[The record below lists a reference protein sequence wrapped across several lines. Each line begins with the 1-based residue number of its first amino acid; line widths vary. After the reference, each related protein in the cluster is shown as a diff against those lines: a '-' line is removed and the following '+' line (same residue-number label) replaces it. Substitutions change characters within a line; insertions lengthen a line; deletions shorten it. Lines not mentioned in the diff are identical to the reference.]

1 MQKNKNKRLQTIATP
16 IHLNYTKYHKEKKTV
31 HSLIFKY
38 IVSTG
43 DVMKKLFIISSLLI
57 FIFGCSANTYS
68 TLKVYPCDAE
78 IFAYITQADD
88 NSYISILYL
97 SDGIDFQ
104 LDNEEEYLKGI
115 YDIVDEGDANARDT
129 SLIPD
134 ALQTAVKKYRS
145 SFYSTYYIKGSDQQL
160 NELQNFL
167 ETFDFHIVVIGDTS
181 FDILG
186 RIDKKVVVLPIQ
198 KF

>member
-1 MQKNKNKRLQTIATP
+1 
-16 IHLNYTKYHKEKKTV
+16 
-31 HSLIFKY
+31 
-38 IVSTG
+38 
-43 DVMKKLFIISSLLI
+43 MKKLFIISSLLI
-57 FIFGCSANTYS
+57 FMLGCSADTYS
-68 TLKVYPCDAE
+68 TLKVYPCDVE
-78 IFAYITQADD
+78 IYAYITQADD
-88 NSYISILYL
+88 HSYISILYL
-97 SDGIDFQ
+97 PNGTEFK

-115 YDIVDEGDANARDT
+115 YDIVDEGDAIARDT

-134 ALQTAVKKYRS
+134 ALQTAVQKYRS
-145 SFYSTYYIKGSDQQL
+145 YCCSTLYIKGSDQQL

-167 ETFDFHIVVIGDTS
+167 ETFDFHIVAIGDTS

>member
-1 MQKNKNKRLQTIATP
+1 MTQT
-16 IHLNYTKYHKEKKTV
+16 
-31 HSLIFKY
+31 
-38 IVSTG
+38 
-43 DVMKKLFIISSLLI
+43 
-57 FIFGCSANTYS
+57 
-68 TLKVYPCDAE
+68 
-78 IFAYITQADD
+78 
-88 NSYISILYL
+88 
-97 SDGIDFQ
+97 
-104 LDNEEEYLKGI
+104 
-115 YDIVDEGDANARDT
+115 VDEGDANARDT

-145 SFYSTYYIKGSDQQL
+145 SCCSTLYIKGSDQQL

-198 KF
+198 KIQITIHQITNKENHTTTGSLYLYHQKRSYSQYSDFTSPLLQLIFVPAESPFTSTTAI

>member
-1 MQKNKNKRLQTIATP
+1 
-16 IHLNYTKYHKEKKTV
+16 
-31 HSLIFKY
+31 
-38 IVSTG
+38 
-43 DVMKKLFIISSLLI
+43 MKKLFIISSLLI
-57 FIFGCSANTYS
+57 FMFGCSANTYS

-145 SFYSTYYIKGSDQQL
+145 SFYSTYYIKESDQQL

-186 RIDKKVVVLPIQ
+186 RIDKKVVILPIQ
-198 KF
+198 KL

>member
-1 MQKNKNKRLQTIATP
+1 
-16 IHLNYTKYHKEKKTV
+16 
-31 HSLIFKY
+31 
-38 IVSTG
+38 
-43 DVMKKLFIISSLLI
+43 MKKLFIISSLLI
-57 FIFGCSANTYS
+57 FIFGCSADTYS

-104 LDNEEEYLKGI
+104 LDNEEEYEKGI
-115 YDIVDEGDANARDT
+115 YSIVAEDKNTTNGLLPIPN
-129 SLIPD
+129 SL
-134 ALQTAVKKYRS
+134 QEKVKKYRS
-145 SFYSTYYIKGSDQQL
+145 SFRTTLYIKGSNQKM
-160 NELQNFL
+160 NKLQDFL
-167 ETFDFHIVVIGDTS
+167 ETFDFYIVAIGDTS

>member
-1 MQKNKNKRLQTIATP
+1 
-16 IHLNYTKYHKEKKTV
+16 
-31 HSLIFKY
+31 
-38 IVSTG
+38 
-43 DVMKKLFIISSLLI
+43 MKKLFIISSLLI
-57 FIFGCSANTYS
+57 FMFGCSADTYS

-78 IFAYITQADD
+78 IFAYISQTDG
-88 NSYISILYL
+88 NSYVSILYL

-104 LDNEEEYLKGI
+104 LDNDEAYRKSI

-145 SFYSTYYIKGSDQQL
+145 SCCSTLYIKGSDQQL

-186 RIDKKVVVLPIQ
+186 RIDKKVVVLPIVSVRLI
-198 KF
+198 

>member
-1 MQKNKNKRLQTIATP
+1 
-16 IHLNYTKYHKEKKTV
+16 
-31 HSLIFKY
+31 
-38 IVSTG
+38 
-43 DVMKKLFIISSLLI
+43 MKKSFIISSLLI
-57 FIFGCSANTYS
+57 FMFGCSADTYS

-134 ALQTAVKKYRS
+134 ALQTAVKKYCS

-167 ETFDFHIVVIGDTS
+167 EIFDFHIVVIGDTS

-186 RIDKKVVVLPIQ
+186 RIDKKVVILPIQ
-198 KF
+198 KL

>member
-1 MQKNKNKRLQTIATP
+1 
-16 IHLNYTKYHKEKKTV
+16 
-31 HSLIFKY
+31 
-38 IVSTG
+38 
-43 DVMKKLFIISSLLI
+43 MKKLFIISSLLI
-57 FIFGCSANTYS
+57 FIFGCSADTYS

-104 LDNEEEYLKGI
+104 LDNEEEYEKGI
-115 YDIVDEGDANARDT
+115 YSIVAEDKNTTNGLLPIPN
-129 SLIPD
+129 SL
-134 ALQTAVKKYRS
+134 QEKVKKYRS
-145 SFYSTYYIKGSDQQL
+145 SFRTTLYIKGSNQKM
-160 NELQNFL
+160 NKLQDFL
-167 ETFDFHIVVIGDTS
+167 ETFDFHIVAIGDTS

-198 KF
+198 KFWITQHSNKQ

>member
-1 MQKNKNKRLQTIATP
+1 MLDKG
-16 IHLNYTKYHKEKKTV
+16 H
-31 HSLIFKY
+31 
-38 IVSTG
+38 
-43 DVMKKLFIISSLLI
+43 FI
-57 FIFGCSANTYS
+57 T
-68 TLKVYPCDAE
+68 
-78 IFAYITQADD
+78 
-88 NSYISILYL
+88 
-97 SDGIDFQ
+97 
-104 LDNEEEYLKGI
+104 
-115 YDIVDEGDANARDT
+115 VDEGDANARDT

-145 SFYSTYYIKGSDQQL
+145 SCCSTLYIKGSDQQL

-198 KF
+198 KI

>member
-1 MQKNKNKRLQTIATP
+1 
-16 IHLNYTKYHKEKKTV
+16 
-31 HSLIFKY
+31 
-38 IVSTG
+38 
-43 DVMKKLFIISSLLI
+43 MKKLFIISSLLI
-57 FIFGCSANTYS
+57 FIFGCSADTYS

-104 LDNEEEYLKGI
+104 LDNEEEYEKGI
-115 YDIVDEGDANARDT
+115 YSIVAEDKNTTNGLLPIPN
-129 SLIPD
+129 SL
-134 ALQTAVKKYRS
+134 QEKVKKYRS
-145 SFYSTYYIKGSDQQL
+145 SFRTTLYIKGSNQKM
-160 NELQNFL
+160 NKLQDFL
-167 ETFDFHIVVIGDTS
+167 ETFDFHIVAIGDTS
-181 FDILG
+181 FDILR

>member
-1 MQKNKNKRLQTIATP
+1 
-16 IHLNYTKYHKEKKTV
+16 
-31 HSLIFKY
+31 
-38 IVSTG
+38 
-43 DVMKKLFIISSLLI
+43 MKKLFIISSLLI
-57 FIFGCSANTYS
+57 FMFGCSADTYS

-97 SDGIDFQ
+97 SNGTDFQ
-104 LDNEEEYLKGI
+104 LDNEEEYEKGI
-115 YDIVDEGDANARDT
+115 YSIVAEDKYTTDGLLPIPN
-129 SLIPD
+129 SL
-134 ALQTAVKKYRS
+134 QEKVKKYRS
-145 SFYSTYYIKGSDQQL
+145 SFRTTLYIKGSDQQL

-186 RIDKKVVVLPIQ
+186 RMDKKVVVLPIQ
-198 KF
+198 KL

>member
-1 MQKNKNKRLQTIATP
+1 
-16 IHLNYTKYHKEKKTV
+16 
-31 HSLIFKY
+31 
-38 IVSTG
+38 
-43 DVMKKLFIISSLLI
+43 MKKLFIISSLLI
-57 FIFGCSANTYS
+57 FMFGCSADTYS

-78 IFAYITQADD
+78 IFAYITQTDD

-104 LDNEEEYLKGI
+104 LDNEEEYEKGI
-115 YDIVDEGDANARDT
+115 YRIVAEDKNTTNGLLPIPN
-129 SLIPD
+129 SL
-134 ALQTAVKKYRS
+134 QEKVKKYRS
-145 SFYSTYYIKGSDQQL
+145 SFRTTLYIKGSNQKM
-160 NELQNFL
+160 NKLQDFL
-167 ETFDFHIVVIGDTS
+167 ETFDFHIVAIGDTS

>member
-1 MQKNKNKRLQTIATP
+1 
-16 IHLNYTKYHKEKKTV
+16 
-31 HSLIFKY
+31 
-38 IVSTG
+38 
-43 DVMKKLFIISSLLI
+43 MKKLFIISSLLI
-57 FIFGCSANTYS
+57 FMFGCSANTYF

-78 IFAYITQADD
+78 IFAYISQADD

-115 YDIVDEGDANARDT
+115 YSIVAEDKDT
-129 SLIPD
+129 TDGLLPIPNSL
-134 ALQTAVKKYRS
+134 QEKVKKYRI
-145 SFYSTYYIKGSDQQL
+145 SFRTTLYIKGSNQKM
-160 NELQNFL
+160 NKLQDFL
-167 ETFDFHIVVIGDTS
+167 ETFDFHIVAVGDTS

>member
-1 MQKNKNKRLQTIATP
+1 
-16 IHLNYTKYHKEKKTV
+16 
-31 HSLIFKY
+31 
-38 IVSTG
+38 
-43 DVMKKLFIISSLLI
+43 MKKLFIISSLLI
-57 FIFGCSANTYS
+57 FMFGCSANTYS

-78 IFAYITQADD
+78 IFAYITQTDD

-104 LDNEEEYLKGI
+104 LDNEEEYEKGI
-115 YDIVDEGDANARDT
+115 YSIVAEDKNTTNGLLPIPN
-129 SLIPD
+129 SL
-134 ALQTAVKKYRS
+134 QEKVKKYRS
-145 SFYSTYYIKGSDQQL
+145 SFRTTLYIKGSDQQL

-167 ETFDFHIVVIGDTS
+167 KTFDFHIVVIGDTS

>member
-1 MQKNKNKRLQTIATP
+1 
-16 IHLNYTKYHKEKKTV
+16 
-31 HSLIFKY
+31 
-38 IVSTG
+38 
-43 DVMKKLFIISSLLI
+43 MKKLFIISSLLI
-57 FIFGCSANTYS
+57 FMFGCSANTYF

-115 YDIVDEGDANARDT
+115 YSIVAEDKDT
-129 SLIPD
+129 TDGLLPIPNSL
-134 ALQTAVKKYRS
+134 QEKVKKYRI
-145 SFYSTYYIKGSDQQL
+145 SFRTTLYIKGSNQKM
-160 NELQNFL
+160 NKLQDFL
-167 ETFDFHIVVIGDTS
+167 ETFDFHIVAIGDTS

>member
-1 MQKNKNKRLQTIATP
+1 M
-16 IHLNYTKYHKEKKTV
+16 
-31 HSLIFKY
+31 
-38 IVSTG
+38 
-43 DVMKKLFIISSLLI
+43 
-57 FIFGCSANTYS
+57 FGCSADTYS

-78 IFAYITQADD
+78 IYAYITQTDD

-134 ALQTAVKKYRS
+134 ALQTAVAAPLYTLK
-145 SFYSTYYIKGSDQQL
+145 D
-160 NELQNFL
+160 
-167 ETFDFHIVVIGDTS
+167 
-181 FDILG
+181 
-186 RIDKKVVVLPIQ
+186 RISN
-198 KF
+198 